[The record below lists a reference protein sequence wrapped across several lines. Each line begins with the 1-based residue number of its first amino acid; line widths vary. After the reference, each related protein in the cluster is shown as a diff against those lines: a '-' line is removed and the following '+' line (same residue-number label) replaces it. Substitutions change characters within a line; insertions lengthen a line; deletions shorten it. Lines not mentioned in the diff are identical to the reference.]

1 MVALVH
7 TLPLAVMALTPVTA
21 LQSSSKP
28 KLRVE
33 RKVDNLQAQMAEMQ
47 EKIESLTDRVSD
59 LTSPTPKIHSTDS
72 LCTVSSPDGFFGA
85 TLGYGGSY
93 HAGWSE
99 EEDKARSIDVE
110 WKKDGKTIRIDCVD
124 PETNTSGVVE
134 KSAKEIEKAFSKIIP
149 FADVL
154 NKIKQGFTSD
164 MSESKCR
171 ELVAGVPG
179 YGSINQFLDDNIAE
193 VLRLIAEQE
202 GEVKTL

>member
-7 TLPLAVMALTPVTA
+7 TVSLAVLSLTSVAA

-33 RKVDNLQAQMAEMQ
+33 RKVDNLQAKMAEM
-47 EKIESLTDRVSD
+47 EEEIETLTDQVSN
-59 LTSPTPKIHSTDS
+59 LASPTSKIHSTDS
-72 LCTVSSPDGFFGA
+72 LCTVSSPDGLFGA

-93 HAGWSE
+93 HAGWSG
-99 EEDKARSIDVE
+99 EEDKARSIDVT
-110 WKKDGKTIRIDCVD
+110 WKKDGKTIRIECADS
-124 PETNTSGVVE
+124 ETNTSGMVE
-134 KSAKEIEKAFSKIIP
+134 KSAKEIERAFSKIIP

-154 NKIKQGFTSD
+154 NKIKQGFKSD

-171 ELVAGVPG
+171 ELVAEVPG
-179 YGSINQFLDDNIAE
+179 YGSINKFLDDNIAE
-193 VLRLIAEQE
+193 VLKLIAEQE